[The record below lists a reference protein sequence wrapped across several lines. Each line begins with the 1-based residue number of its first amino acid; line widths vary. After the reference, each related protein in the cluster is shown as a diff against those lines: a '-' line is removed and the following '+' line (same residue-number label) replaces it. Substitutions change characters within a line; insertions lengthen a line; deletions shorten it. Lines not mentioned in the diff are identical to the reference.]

1 MTIKK
6 GDIKKG
12 ELVIEFELTHDE
24 FLPFIEQAAEHI
36 SEERKIKGFRP
47 GKAPLSIVKAEVGEM
62 FVYQYAAQICS
73 EKTCDNYI
81 VENKLEL
88 IDNPKV
94 EYLKIAPNNPFLF
107 KATFMLLP
115 AVELCDYT
123 KLTVKPSDE
132 IKVEGTEID
141 KIIND
146 LLELRAKEV
155 VADRPAKNGDLVHID
170 LATFVDMVPIE
181 GGQAKKYS
189 VVIGKGQMIPGFE
202 EKLIDQKAGD
212 ELEFDLRFPKDY
224 HNKNIADKIAHFKI
238 KMLSV
243 FERTLPT
250 VDEEFAKSLGFKSL
264 EMLRKNLG
272 DNVKMEKERDANA
285 KKDREIIDLLAKK
298 SKFEDIPDALIDSEA
313 HKMVHELEDN
323 VARQG
328 LKFAD
333 YLQHMHK
340 TEADL
345 RIDFSADAIKRI
357 QASLIV
363 RNVAD
368 KENIQA
374 TDEEIKQEV
383 ECTIAMYKLQ
393 LTPEN
398 EMGKITKYLRGND
411 YRRYVE
417 NIIKNRKALERLKQ
431 IMVQK

>member
-6 GDIKKG
+6 GDVKKG
-12 ELVIEFELTHDE
+12 ELIVNFEITHDE
-24 FLPFIEQAAEHI
+24 FLPFVEHAAEHI

-47 GKAPLSIVKAEVGEM
+47 GKAPLSVVKAEVGEM

-73 EKTCDNYI
+73 EKTCDSYI
-81 VENKLEL
+81 VDNKLEL

-94 EYLKIAPNNPFLF
+94 EYLKIAPNNPFSF
-107 KATFMLLP
+107 KATFTLLP
-115 AVELCDYT
+115 EVELCDYT

-132 IKVEGTEID
+132 IKVEDAEIE

-146 LLELRAKEV
+146 LRELRAQEV
-155 VADRPAKNGDLVHID
+155 AADRPAKNGDLVHID
-170 LATFVDMVPIE
+170 LGTFVDLVPIE

-189 VVIGKGQMIPGFE
+189 VLIGKGQMIPGFE
-202 EKLIDQKAGD
+202 EKLIDKKAGE

-238 KMLSV
+238 KMISV

-272 DNVKMEKERDANA
+272 DNVKMEKERDASS
-285 KKDREIIDLLAKK
+285 KKDREIIELLAKK
-298 SKFEDIPDALIDSEA
+298 SKFEDIPDALVDSEA

-323 VARQG
+323 VTKQG

-333 YLQHMHK
+333 YLQHMKK

-345 RIDFSADAIKRI
+345 RIDFAADAIKRI

-363 RNVAD
+363 RAVAD
-368 KENIQA
+368 KENIAA
-374 TDEEIKQEV
+374 TEEEIKTEV
-383 ECTIAMYKLQ
+383 ERTIAMYKLQ
-393 LTPEN
+393 RTPEN
-398 EMGKITKYLRGND
+398 EMEKITKYLRGDD

-417 NIIKNRKALERLKQ
+417 NIIKNRKALEKLKE
-431 IMVQK
+431 ILVKK